1 MATTMADL
9 NDLFALPPV
18 TELPPDIMGELQSIL
33 RLHSIS
39 PQELSYKWESYTMKM
54 GSEQTKLD
62 LPTAR
67 AFKRDL
73 QEMLERESRG
83 RAHVRSVDKRGAYA
97 TPRSAGKGD
106 DVFGMYVRPKARK
119 VLLLTKNRLDGI
131 VPTTPVPQRSTNGAM
146 KRKAAFDT
154 PAVPKFKKADGMDSP
169 SDVRTNGNTT
179 SAQ

>member
-1 MATTMADL
+1 MPTRDRVFLSLVCTDSTMATIKAEL

-62 LPTAR
+62 LLTAR
-67 AFKRDL
+67 AFKKDL

-83 RAHVRSVDKRGAYA
+83 KAHVRSVDKRSAYA
-97 TPRSAGKGD
+97 TPRSAVKGD
-106 DVFGMYVRPKARK
+106 DVFGM
-119 VLLLTKNRLDGI
+119 
-131 VPTTPVPQRSTNGAM
+131 
-146 KRKAAFDT
+146 
-154 PAVPKFKKADGMDSP
+154 
-169 SDVRTNGNTT
+169 
-179 SAQ
+179 

>member
-33 RLHSIS
+33 RIHSIS

-83 RAHVRSVDKRGAYA
+83 KAHVRSVDKRGAYA
-97 TPRSAGKGD
+97 TPRSAAKGD
-106 DVFGMYVRPKARK
+106 DVFGMYV
-119 VLLLTKNRLDGI
+119 
-131 VPTTPVPQRSTNGAM
+131 
-146 KRKAAFDT
+146 
-154 PAVPKFKKADGMDSP
+154 
-169 SDVRTNGNTT
+169 
-179 SAQ
+179 

>member
-1 MATTMADL
+1 MATIKAEL

-67 AFKRDL
+67 AFKKDL
-73 QEMLERESRG
+73 QEVLERESRG
-83 RAHVRSVDKRGAYA
+83 KAHVRSVDKRGAYA
-97 TPRSAGKGD
+97 TPRSAAKGD
-106 DVFGMYVRPKARK
+106 DVFGM
-119 VLLLTKNRLDGI
+119 
-131 VPTTPVPQRSTNGAM
+131 
-146 KRKAAFDT
+146 
-154 PAVPKFKKADGMDSP
+154 
-169 SDVRTNGNTT
+169 
-179 SAQ
+179 